1 MSSTMAR
8 RTAGKLGWGGGP
20 LILFFPPHFFEATM
34 LKEGERDHCHER
46 MAVKALPGSSLE
58 VVEAEFLFQLLMGLL
73 ANPSRLDGGGQGSQ
87 AGGSRQVGE
96 IVFLLSRR
104 PVFADKLRW
113 SVGGVS
119 SPDT

>member
-1 MSSTMAR
+1 
-8 RTAGKLGWGGGP
+8 
-20 LILFFPPHFFEATM
+20 M

-58 VVEAEFLFQLLMGLL
+58 VIEAEFFFQLLMGLL
-73 ANPSRLDGGGQGSQ
+73 TNPSRLDGGGQGSQ
-87 AGGSRQVGE
+87 ASRSRQVGE

-104 PVFADKLRW
+104 PVFADKPGLVSRQMLLTLVPDPLRW

>member
-1 MSSTMAR
+1 
-8 RTAGKLGWGGGP
+8 
-20 LILFFPPHFFEATM
+20 LIRFFPPHFFEATM

-87 AGGSRQVGE
+87 AGRSRQVGE

-104 PVFADKLRW
+104 PVFADKPGLVSRQMLLTLVPDPLRW